1 MTPKTRWFIQSVA
14 GLLLTGTGLC
24 LTVDAGFEKFT
35 GNEWFWYGTLALVIF
50 QAGLCLII
58 DGLRFRIKN

>member
-1 MTPKTRWFIQSVA
+1 MNSKTRWFVQSVA

-24 LTVDAGFEKFT
+24 MTVDAGFERFA
-35 GNEWFWYGTLALVIF
+35 GNEWFWYGTFALIVF

-58 DGLRFRIKN
+58 DAARFRFNK